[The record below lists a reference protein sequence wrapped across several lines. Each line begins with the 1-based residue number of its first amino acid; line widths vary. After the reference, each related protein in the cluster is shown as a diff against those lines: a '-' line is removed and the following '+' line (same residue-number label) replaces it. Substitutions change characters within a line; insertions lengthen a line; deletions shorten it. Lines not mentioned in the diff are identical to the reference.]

1 MNQRDEV
8 TARRIANLHDEGAAT
23 LRPDVQERLTAARR
37 QALAH
42 HVEQH
47 ESALAWAVATAGNG
61 IARDGGTRR
70 PGLRYALFAAV
81 IAVAVAIGMD
91 WHASRGPDIADI
103 DAGLLTDELPIN
115 AFLDQSFD
123 AWAKRGSR

>member
-1 MNQRDEV
+1 
-8 TARRIANLHDEGAAT
+8 
-23 LRPDVQERLTAARR
+23 
-37 QALAH
+37 
-42 HVEQH
+42 
-47 ESALAWAVATAGNG
+47 VATAGNG

>member
-1 MNQRDEV
+1 MNQREEV
-8 TARRIANLHDEGAAT
+8 TARRIADLLDTGAQT
-23 LRPDVQERLTAARR
+23 LRQDLEERLAKARR

-42 HVEQH
+42 HVEQR
-47 ESALAWAVATAGNG
+47 ETAFAWAMAPAGV
-61 IARDGGTRR
+61 ARDGSWRR

>member
-1 MNQRDEV
+1 MNQREEA
-8 TARRIANLHDEGAAT
+8 TARRIAELLDAGAQT
-23 LRPDVQERLTAARR
+23 LRPDLEERLAKARR
-37 QALAH
+37 QALTH
-42 HVEQH
+42 HVEQR
-47 ESALAWAVATAGNG
+47 ETALAWAMAPAGG
-61 IARDGGTRR
+61 ARDSSLRR